1 MADASAGKA
10 HETVRTRETGATATV
25 GRTGFPHIRS
35 ATGGEIDV
43 VTGVHQAGFN
53 PLDLL
58 YASLSACL
66 VMSARIAA
74 SRLGVLQALEEVSA
88 AVTGEKAHDEPSRVA
103 RFDIRFTIKGDFDDA
118 TRREIARLAEEEI
131 CTVSNTISSNPEFTM
146 ALVD

>member
-1 MADASAGKA
+1 MADTAQTHAE
-10 HETVRTRETGATATV
+10 HVRTREMGATATL
-25 GRTGFPHIRS
+25 GRSGYPHIRS
-35 ATGGEIDV
+35 ATGGELDI

-88 AVTGEKAHDEPSRVA
+88 VVTGEKATDEPSRVA

-118 TRREIARLAEEEI
+118 TRHEIARLAEEEI
-131 CTVSNTISSNPEFTM
+131 CTVSNTISSNPQFHMMLAE
-146 ALVD
+146 

>member
-1 MADASAGKA
+1 MADKA
-10 HETVRTRETGATATV
+10 QNHAERVRTREMGATATL
-25 GRTGFPHIRS
+25 GRSGYPHIRS
-35 ATGGEIDV
+35 ATGGELDI

-88 AVTGEKAHDEPSRVA
+88 VVTGEKAADEPSRVA

-118 TRREIARLAEEEI
+118 TRQEIARLAEEEI
-131 CTVSNTISSNPEFTM
+131 CTVSNTISSNPQFHMMLAE
-146 ALVD
+146 